1 MEYYSFYF
9 SRIIGECEDS
19 KLLRKKQEHC
29 QSISPSRF
37 WGEKYPLS
45 GKIMV
50 HNEWP
55 LSGDQHASLR
65 YVNSVLT
72 SKPKE

>member
-37 WGEKYPLS
+37 RDGEPTIWQNYGS
-45 GKIMV
+45 
-50 HNEWP
+50 
-55 LSGDQHASLR
+55 
-65 YVNSVLT
+65 
-72 SKPKE
+72 